1 MRRIVFARHVLLI
14 CIVGLMLGLGCG
26 GGSSTGPPPDGDLP
40 LEHFD
45 AGFFSI
51 DKPKGWTIVTSGRC
65 TTFALLA
72 YDPANP
78 MRQIYYFGSVGP
90 VYMSQAQ
97 KDIDEDYMSQPG
109 AYPIPWADA
118 PVVDPFTPENY
129 LAHWPQIAD
138 MAAATAFMSRFPK
151 LRELKVVA
159 VDPQDNMLPGGS
171 SAILRGLYAQDGA
184 VGEGMFLVTV
194 VPFSPFSGMPAGGTG
209 FGYFICGATMPKG
222 EFPDAIDR
230 LVASLNS
237 FTITQGYVQDC
248 LDESAQIWGAVAEA
262 GRTLSEASDILWEGW
277 QGRSHTEDITA
288 EQWTDG
294 YRGVERVYDPDTG
307 EVYEFASGWYDYYDI
322 HRGEY
327 DMSGLQPL
335 PDDAWDLWMTA
346 PLDGTQ
352 HFH

>member
-1 MRRIVFARHVLLI
+1 MRKSFPVRSIFLIVLGGLL
-14 CIVGLMLGLGCG
+14 LGLGCG
-26 GGSSTGPPPDGDLP
+26 GGSSTDPPSDGDLP

-72 YDPANP
+72 YDPGNP

-97 KDIDEDYMSQPG
+97 KDIDEDYMSQG
-109 AYPIPWADA
+109 GFAIPWIDA

-138 MAAATAFMSRFPK
+138 MAAATAFMSKFPK

-159 VDPQDNMLPGGS
+159 VDPQNNMLPGGS
-171 SAILRGLYAQDGA
+171 TAILRGLFTQDGA

-194 VPFSPFSGMPAGGTG
+194 LKFADFTGSPAGGNG
-209 FGYFICGATMPKG
+209 YGYFICGATMPKG

-230 LVASLNS
+230 LVASLNT

-248 LDESAQIWGAVAEA
+248 LDESARIWGAVAEA

-277 QGRSHTEDITA
+277 QGRSHSEDITA
-288 EQWTDG
+288 EKWTDG
-294 YRGVERVYDPDTG
+294 YRGVERVYDPESG
-307 EVYEFASGWYDYYDI
+307 EVYEFPAGWYDAYDLN
-322 HRGEY
+322 RGQY
-327 DMSGLQPL
+327 DMSGLQLL
-335 PDDAWDLWMTA
+335 PDDDWNLWMTA
-346 PLDGTQ
+346 PLDGQQ
-352 HFH
+352 HVH

>member
-1 MRRIVFARHVLLI
+1 MRNTVPTRHIFLI
-14 CIVGLMLGLGCG
+14 SLIGVVLGLGCG
-26 GGSSTGPPPDGDLP
+26 GGGSTGPSTDGDLP
-40 LEHFD
+40 FEHFD

-97 KDIDEDYMSQPG
+97 KDIDQDYMDRG
-109 AYPIPWADA
+109 GFAIPWIDA

-151 LRELKVVA
+151 LRDLKVVA
-159 VDPQDNMLPGGS
+159 VDPEDNMLPGGS
-171 SAILRGLYAQDGA
+171 TAILRGLFTRDGA

-194 VPFSPFSGMPAGGTG
+194 VPFSPFTGSPAGGN
-209 FGYFICGATMPKG
+209 GYGYMLCGATMPKG

-230 LVASLNS
+230 LVASLNT
-237 FTITQGYVQDC
+237 FTITQGYVADC
-248 LDESAQIWGAVAEA
+248 LRESQQIWGAVAEA

-277 QGRSHTEDITA
+277 QQRTHSEDITA
-288 EQWTDG
+288 EKWTDG
-294 YRGVERVYDPDTG
+294 FRGVERVYDPDTG
-307 EVYEFASGWYDYYDI
+307 EVYEFPAGWYAAYDI
-322 HRGEY
+322 NRGEY

-335 PDDAWDLWMTA
+335 PDSAWDLWMTA
-346 PLDGTQ
+346 PLDGSS

>member
-1 MRRIVFARHVLLI
+1 MRKTSPVRSILVILLG
-14 CIVGLMLGLGCG
+14 GLLCGLGCG

-51 DKPKGWTIVTSGRC
+51 DKPKGWTLVTSGRC

-72 YDPANP
+72 CDPANP

-97 KDIDEDYMSQPG
+97 KDIDEDYMSHG
-109 AYPIPWADA
+109 GFAIPWIDA

-171 SAILRGLYAQDGA
+171 TAILRGLFTQDGA

-194 VPFSPFSGMPAGGTG
+194 LKFADFTGGPAGGNG
-209 FGYFICGATMPKG
+209 YGYFICGATMPKG
-222 EFPDAIDR
+222 EFPNAIDR
-230 LVASLNS
+230 RVAQHVHHHPGIRAGLPGRVGADLGCGSRSGTDVERGL
-237 FTITQGYVQDC
+237 GYSVGR
-248 LDESAQIWGAVAEA
+248 LAGAVA
-262 GRTLSEASDILWEGW
+262 
-277 QGRSHTEDITA
+277 
-288 EQWTDG
+288 
-294 YRGVERVYDPDTG
+294 
-307 EVYEFASGWYDYYDI
+307 
-322 HRGEY
+322 HRGHHGREV
-327 DMSGLQPL
+327 DGRLSGRGARLRSGEWRGL
-335 PDDAWDLWMTA
+335 
-346 PLDGTQ
+346 
-352 HFH
+352 